1 MGRSIIAEEYVEKY
15 IEKLL
20 KENKWYIGVII
31 GQVRKCIHEP
41 CYEGKYEHTVYILR
55 LE

>member
-20 KENKWYIGVII
+20 KENKWYTGVII
-31 GQVRKCIHEP
+31 GQVDW
-41 CYEGKYEHTVYILR
+41 ILFFNKR
-55 LE
+55 DYRSRSLHVKQI